1 MTYSCQGLV
10 KDWIERRV
18 QVFLY
23 ILQQNRIPKL
33 NGSLQHPQEVWHLK
47 VDDFQALRI
56 STHDHRS
63 EKNIFIL
70 LYIKPSIRL
79 KTVDWSHSM

>member
-1 MTYSCQGLV
+1 MCIRVCVTYSCQGLV

-63 EKNIFIL
+63 EKKHFHFTV
-70 LYIKPSIRL
+70 Y
-79 KTVDWSHSM
+79 KTKYSP